1 MELELQTQQNIFAD
15 FKGDK
20 RPIFSAYECGKLAVT
35 LPVLEQENKFF
46 LVNQYL
52 RFQTL
57 HEEYMA
63 NEELDFLPV
72 FDTDSNEIIGYTMR
86 QKILAALSK
95 GPFSKELLLRP
106 EVTVQSV
113 YDKRV
118 LCIDA
123 YTNLSETSYLLMQR
137 DEDIRFDPFVITVD
151 GYFYGICSIQK
162 IIDGLN
168 RFLEKDMS
176 FCEIS
181 QLKLM
186 LETNKNFKQ
195 ESNMSIDYRVNCLHG
210 PGGDYV
216 GTFSLSP
223 NLSLFVHLDVCG
235 KGLKA
240 SNVVMVIGTILKTWV
255 EMEKQE
261 DLTNFKLSERLSRL
275 NRLSY
280 NLTPDEMYATGVFV
294 LHDKLNQTIE
304 VVDYGHGFIWLK
316 RRNKAAR
323 LSEYMQD
330 LETNKID
337 QMPFF
342 AINEDLQL
350 QSKKFKVKTGDFIF
364 VCTDGIVEQKNIY
377 KEEFGTTYIKKVLKE
392 FEGNDPAQLNNLI
405 LEEWEDFRKHYKI
418 MDDYSILSIAI

>member
-1 MELELQTQQNIFAD
+1 MELELQTQTNIFPD

-137 DEDIRFDPFVITVD
+137 DEDIRFDPFIITMD

-176 FCEIS
+176 FCEVS

-195 ESNMSIDYRVNCLHG
+195 ESNMSVDYRVNCLHG

-240 SNVVMVIGTILKTWV
+240 STVVMVIGTILKTWV
-255 EMEKQE
+255 EMEKKK
-261 DLTNFKLSERLSRL
+261 DLSQF
-275 NRLSY
+275 
-280 NLTPDEMYATGVFV
+280 
-294 LHDKLNQTIE
+294 
-304 VVDYGHGFIWLK
+304 
-316 RRNKAAR
+316 
-323 LSEYMQD
+323 
-330 LETNKID
+330 
-337 QMPFF
+337 
-342 AINEDLQL
+342 
-350 QSKKFKVKTGDFIF
+350 
-364 VCTDGIVEQKNIY
+364 
-377 KEEFGTTYIKKVLKE
+377 
-392 FEGNDPAQLNNLI
+392 
-405 LEEWEDFRKHYKI
+405 
-418 MDDYSILSIAI
+418 